1 MNALLVVVLVIL
13 VVLLAIVGLLA
24 ILFFVGYRKKVA
36 AQGGQP
42 SRFAAYQGTG
52 CQHVP
57 GHIYKQ
63 PDPMIY
69 SQQYLLSKGLAVTW
83 ENPDVHL
90 ELGGVEVDSS
100 DLKPNTTYDVVAR
113 IWNNSLDA
121 VVVGM
126 PVNFSFLSFGIG
138 GKRTPIGTTPVDLA
152 VKGAPGCPAFALMPW
167 LTPITPG
174 HYCLLIEFTWAD
186 DANPFNNV
194 GQHNTNV
201 KALNSPHAEFVF
213 PVRNEA
219 RTERQIALRVDGYT
233 LPAPPD
239 CGGRP
244 AVGNPRPTQT
254 EVVQRL
260 RQISVANNPKAF
272 PVPEGWTVA
281 IDPPALVLGP
291 EQERSVKVDIT
302 APDGFSGRKTFNVTG
317 FAGTTSVGGV
327 SLTVTG

>member
-1 MNALLVVVLVIL
+1 MNAVAIVLLIIL
-13 VVLLAIVGLLA
+13 VLLAIIGLLA

-36 AQGGQP
+36 AQGGKHD
-42 SRFAAYQGTG
+42 RFAAYEGTG

-83 ENPDVHL
+83 QNPDIHL
-90 ELGGVEVDSS
+90 ELGGLGIDSS

-126 PVNFSFLSFGIG
+126 PVDFSFLSFGIG
-138 GKRTPIGTTPVDLA
+138 GKKTHIGSTPVDLA
-152 VKGAPGCPAFALMPW
+152 AKGAPGSPAFARMPW
-167 LTPITPG
+167 LTPMTPG
-174 HYCLLIEFTWAD
+174 HYCLVIEFTWAD

-201 KALNSPHAEFVF
+201 KPLNSPHADFEF

-219 RTERQIALRVDGYT
+219 RAERQIELRVDCYA
-233 LPAPPD
+233 LPESPD
-239 CGGRP
+239 CGRRP
-244 AVGNPRPTQT
+244 TAENPRPTRQQ
-254 EVVQRL
+254 VLQRL
-260 RQISVANNPKAF
+260 RQIAEVNDPKAF
-272 PVPEGWTVA
+272 PIPEGWTVA
-281 IDPPALVLGP
+281 VNPPALVLGP
-291 EQERSVKVDIT
+291 EEERMVKVDIT
-302 APDGFSGRKTFNVTG
+302 APDGFSGQQTFNVTG
-317 FAGTTSVGGV
+317 FAGTTPVGGV
-327 SLTVTG
+327 TLTVTG

>member
-1 MNALLVVVLVIL
+1 MNAVL
-13 VVLLAIVGLLA
+13 VVLLLILVLLAIFGLLA
-24 ILFFVGYRKKVA
+24 VLFFVGYRKKVG
-36 AQGGQP
+36 AQGRKP

-69 SQQYLLSKGLAVTW
+69 SQRYLLSKGLAVTW

-100 DLKPNTTYDVVAR
+100 DLQPNTTYDVVAR

-126 PVNFSFLSFGIG
+126 PVDFSFLSFGIG
-138 GKRTPIGTTPVDLA
+138 EEKTHIGTTPVDLA
-152 VKGAPGCPAFALMPW
+152 VKGAPGCPAFARMPW

-186 DANPFNNV
+186 DANPFNNI
-194 GQHNTNV
+194 GQHNTDV
-201 KALNSPHAEFVF
+201 KPLNSPHAEFVF

-219 RTERQIALRVDGYT
+219 RTERRIVLRVDSYT
-233 LPAPPD
+233 LPASPD
-239 CGGRP
+239 CGDRP
-244 AVGNPRPTQT
+244 AVDNPRPTRQ
-254 EVVQRL
+254 EVVRRL
-260 RQISVANNPKAF
+260 RQIAAANDPKAF

-281 IDPPALVLGP
+281 VAPPALVLGP
-291 EQERSVKVDIT
+291 EEERMVKVDIA
-302 APDGFSGRKTFNVTG
+302 APDSFSGRQTFNVTG

-327 SLTVTG
+327 TLTVTG